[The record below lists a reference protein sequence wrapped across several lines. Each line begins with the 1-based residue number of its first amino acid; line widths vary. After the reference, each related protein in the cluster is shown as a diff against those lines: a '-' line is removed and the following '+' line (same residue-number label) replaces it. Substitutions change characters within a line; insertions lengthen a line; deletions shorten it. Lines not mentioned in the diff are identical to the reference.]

1 MKKPNAT
8 KLKHLLQARYVNT
21 VIYYTYTDGGLQ
33 PETEYVYDL
42 EFTTGF
48 EPSPRD
54 GEVERFELWN
64 LNKVKESILNNEWKL
79 NSGVVAIDFMM
90 RHGFIQPD
98 EEPDFID
105 IMYHLHRRLPF
116 PSPRRGNK

>member
-1 MKKPNAT
+1 M
-8 KLKHLLQARYVNT
+8 LFQAKYVNT
-21 VIYYTYTDGGLQ
+21 IIYYTYTDGGLQ

-42 EFTTGF
+42 EFASNF

-54 GEVERFELWN
+54 GEVERFELWP
-64 LNKVKESILNNEWKL
+64 LSKVKETILNNEWKL
-79 NSGVVAIDFMM
+79 NSSVVAIDFMM

-105 IMYHLHRRLPF
+105 IIYHLHRKLPF
-116 PSPRRGNK
+116 PSPRRGLNK